1 MIESYTCLLGHCQFT
16 HVEEQRSTK
25 KKEKKEDRRKA
36 ERESEKREREKRES
50 EGALP
55 RELETLG
62 PISLTYES
70 FSHVNINMRV
80 CS

>member
-36 ERESEKREREKRES
+36 ERESEKRES